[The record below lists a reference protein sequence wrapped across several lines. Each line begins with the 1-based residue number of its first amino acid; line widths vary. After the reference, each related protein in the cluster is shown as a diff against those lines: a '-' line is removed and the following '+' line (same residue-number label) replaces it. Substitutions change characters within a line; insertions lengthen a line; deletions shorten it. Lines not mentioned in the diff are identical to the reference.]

1 MCSGESDWTCL
12 QPGFPIRKSS
22 DHSLVIDSPR
32 LIADSYVLLR
42 FLVPRHPPFALIN
55 LSHKDA
61 RVHCVVLKV
70 RAAPPRLGAYC
81 HKQRFIRREG
91 PGRSTGLRIKLA
103 PEALRTQQRVRR
115 RHPLVRVPLSED
127 LYLRGELMSAP
138 NNRCSTLEHLLS
150 DIRTQTRL
158 WIACAT
164 SAP

>member
-1 MCSGESDWTCL
+1 L
-12 QPGFPIRKSS
+12 PPAGFP
-22 DHSLVIDSPR
+22 HSEILGSQSGYR
-32 LIADSYVLLR
+32 LPEAYRR
-42 FLVPRHPPFALIN
+42 FLRPSSVP
-55 LSHKDA
+55 
-61 RVHCVVLKV
+61 
-70 RAAPPRLGAYC
+70 GAKASTVCPYKLEPQRC
-81 HKQRFIRREG
+81 SRPLCSSQGTGGPSPTWCLLQAQRFIHGEG
-91 PGRSTGLRIKLA
+91 PGRSTGLRFKLA

-158 WIACAT
+158 WIAFAT

>member
-1 MCSGESDWTCL
+1 
-12 QPGFPIRKSS
+12 
-22 DHSLVIDSPR
+22 
-32 LIADSYVLLR
+32 
-42 FLVPRHPPFALIN
+42 

-81 HKQRFIRREG
+81 HKQRFIRGEG
-91 PGRSTGLRIKLA
+91 PGRSTGLRFKLA

-115 RHPLVRVPLSED
+115 RHLLVRVPLSED